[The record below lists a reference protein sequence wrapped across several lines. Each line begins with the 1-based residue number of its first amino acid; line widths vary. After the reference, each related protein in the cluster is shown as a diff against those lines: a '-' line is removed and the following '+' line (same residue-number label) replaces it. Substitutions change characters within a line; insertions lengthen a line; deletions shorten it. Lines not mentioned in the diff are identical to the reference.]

1 MQNVDFIISSLYFL
15 ITVETL
21 MDVPMH
27 FYQLVYIIV
36 LSAACCSLSERFLGG
51 PPHNLQME
59 SSNFQHILSWQ
70 AKSDPALPTYYRV
83 LYTDR
88 RNWKIAKQCSDITQL
103 SCNLTDDFKE
113 TFTQYSALVE
123 SIIGTEV
130 FNSSLLHFAPLTDT
144 FLGPPEINISSCL
157 NCINVTIK
165 LPTSYYRENEKLLSL
180 IDIYKSLYYVIT
192 LKTPD
197 GEHKRP
203 QEETTEEIFN
213 TVIEE
218 LYPNRNYCVSVMITA
233 SINKHSIP
241 SAWKCVTADSVAEP
255 VADYHTAAV
264 AGAMCVSLMLAGV
277 LKCLHA
283 GGYILQTQAL
293 PRALVFIRT
302 LTYSPW
308 TFESEKIA
316 SVEIIYKEMK
326 KKANESSG
334 GVSDEDD
341 SDDSESNAISNH
353 DYTRRDILSR
363 VPHFSDTS
371 NVFVPYSTD
380 STCDDSSSQ
389 ASENPDANPEDFEN
403 HEMDVE
409 EDKDTSSELLNPFS
423 KVNSNCSSRQRES
436 PCFTI
441 DLKTVL
447 LGASEEDVDSSAAL
461 LSSQEDAVDWQCA
474 RSFEANLDDTE
485 NMQKPNCHND
495 SQEWQNSCHSSN
507 ESDSSDS
514 DMEQNTEYIRR

>member
-1 MQNVDFIISSLYFL
+1 MQNVYFIISSLYFL

-27 FYQLVYIIV
+27 FYQFVYIII
-36 LSAACCSLSERFLGG
+36 LSAACCSLSERYLGG
-51 PPHNLQME
+51 PPHNLQMK

-165 LPTSYYRENEKLLSL
+165 LPTSYYRENGKLLSL

-283 GGYILQTQAL
+283 GGYILQTEAL

-341 SDDSESNAISNH
+341 SDDSESNAIN
-353 DYTRRDILSR
+353 
-363 VPHFSDTS
+363 
-371 NVFVPYSTD
+371 

-423 KVNSNCSSRQRES
+423 KVNSNYSSRQRES

-447 LGASEEDVDSSAAL
+447 LGASEENMDSSAAL
-461 LSSQEDAVDWQCA
+461 LSSQEDAADWQCA
-474 RSFEANLDDTE
+474 RAFEANLDDTE

-495 SQEWQNSCHSSN
+495 SQEWQNSCHSSD